1 MFNSYSAGSKH
12 YGGGRSMPNIGPV
25 KNKGGYKQRDRR
37 LSAKRQALLSQI
49 QARLGGNHMS
59 ADNLRRRYGG
69 N

>member
-1 MFNSYSAGSKH
+1 MVNGYSAGNTH

-25 KNKGGYKQRDRR
+25 QNKGGYKKRDRR
-37 LSAKRQALLSQI
+37 LDAKRQALLSQI

-59 ADNLRRRYGG
+59 ANNLRRNYGG